1 MNVPVSATAISL
13 EGGTEVNAYWRL
25 EKDDSYTLTGP
36 ATAIDQT
43 FEGMEVQRYANPNSA
58 TVWPEWT
65 GYDASRKMQRD
76 LIVGGAWPAD
86 EIDDNPARY
95 IQWGI
100 TAAVGTELKIDKLSL
115 FAAGCGGNGIC
126 CHAYYST
133 DNFETRTTIFEM
145 KKMPANNPQ
154 YIEATPVVTLKEGEQ
169 LLVRIYPWYNGAASG
184 KTICLSDLTIH
195 GMAMEATG
203 ILNQKTAAEKG
214 NKPIY
219 DLQGRQVAADS
230 LSATSLKKGIYII
243 NGKKTVVK

>member
-1 MNVPVSATAISL
+1 M
-13 EGGTEVNAYWRL
+13 
-25 EKDDSYTLTGP
+25 
-36 ATAIDQT
+36 
-43 FEGMEVQRYANPNSA
+43 
-58 TVWPEWT
+58 
-65 GYDASRKMQRD
+65 
-76 LIVGGAWPAD
+76 
-86 EIDDNPARY
+86 
-95 IQWGI
+95 
-100 TAAVGTELKIDKLSL
+100 GTELKIDKLSL

-203 ILNQKTAAEKG
+203 ISNLKAAAEKG